1 MSNRSGNNRRNIK
14 PEIKDK
20 VRKRDGYTCRLCLKE
35 ADELKDQLQVHHI
48 RPVEMGGRDRFKNLI
63 SLCSICHRIV
73 HKNIERYIPPMRK
86 YVDLLNQTG
95 QRHTIDSIER
105 GYYVD
110 QRK

>member
-63 SLCSICHRIV
+63 SLCNICHRIV
-73 HKNIERYIPPMRK
+73 HKNVERYIDPMRK

-105 GYYVD
+105 GYYID